1 MYFKQEK
8 SIKIENNDVY
18 ILDIVGNYILINNNY
33 RGISIFNINLEK
45 VKDIP
50 IFEDL
55 VIYSVYKDFIG
66 EKILLYCPDNECI
79 IYVNLEL
86 SDFNII
92 PLSNQDIIFSPI
104 YYWNENLIILITYTN
119 EFYILDIEKRV
130 VKRIGKKEIAKSYPE
145 FYGFWHESKGYSIL
159 KIYSQELKFV
169 FNDTDHDR
177 IGLLKFKQN
186 NKFFIEKPNNIGHDV
201 EYKDKKFMFI
211 KENKIILLSEKKLI
225 TWDAN
230 KNEIFLRARFLNTN
244 TIIILSSMKDD
255 FKNNTITKCKIM

>member
-130 VKRIGKKEIAKSYPE
+130 VRG
-145 FYGFWHESKGYSIL
+145 
-159 KIYSQELKFV
+159 
-169 FNDTDHDR
+169 
-177 IGLLKFKQN
+177 
-186 NKFFIEKPNNIGHDV
+186 
-201 EYKDKKFMFI
+201 
-211 KENKIILLSEKKLI
+211 
-225 TWDAN
+225 
-230 KNEIFLRARFLNTN
+230 
-244 TIIILSSMKDD
+244 
-255 FKNNTITKCKIM
+255 